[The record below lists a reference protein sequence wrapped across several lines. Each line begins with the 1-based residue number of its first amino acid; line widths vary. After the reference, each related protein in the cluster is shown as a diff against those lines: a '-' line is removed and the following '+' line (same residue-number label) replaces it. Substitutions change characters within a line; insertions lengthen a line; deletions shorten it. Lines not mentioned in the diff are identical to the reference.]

1 MLSPVSL
8 SDYHGW
14 TDFQVHG
21 FANVPR
27 SKPLDLIVPHL
38 NMIILVIGHPN
49 DDDDDDDD
57 GHDVDDDDANDDDG
71 HDDDDANDDDDDV
84 DADEI

>member
-27 SKPLDLIVPHL
+27 SKPLDLVVPHL
-38 NMIILVIGHPN
+38 NKINIILVIGFPK
-49 DDDDDDDD
+49 DEE
-57 GHDVDDDDANDDDG
+57 DAGTN
-71 HDDDDANDDDDDV
+71 
-84 DADEI
+84 EI